1 MFHIE
6 LMLYREL
13 LVSKGI
19 VKGGVEVIA
28 VVDMFVFIRGLTYLV

>member
-19 VKGGVEVIA
+19 GKRGVEVIA
-28 VVDMFVFIRGLTYLV
+28 VEMFVFIRGVTFLV